1 MALRFDN
8 DFLKKLEYLHI
19 LSKRVFA
26 GQFRAERI
34 ARKRGSGLEFADHRP
49 YALGDDFRHIDW
61 RAYQRLDRLL
71 LRMFEEEQD
80 MPVYLFID
88 TSRSM
93 AEGNP
98 SKLDYA
104 CHVAA
109 ALCYIG
115 LSHLDRVAILTWKD
129 KLDAETPTRRGK
141 GQIFRI
147 FDFLTALEPQG
158 RTDLAESIRAF
169 CARRK
174 QKGVAVVMSDFLDPS
189 GHEAGLN
196 ALRYFQHD
204 VFLVH
209 VTSRNDADPAIAGDV
224 RMVDSESGDAR
235 DVELTPTLINAYRRA
250 WQHHVESLQAYC
262 GKYDLGYVRTPV
274 EEPFED
280 TILQVFRQGRFLA

>member
-1 MALRFDN
+1 MALRFEN

-34 ARKRGSGLEFADHRP
+34 TKKRGSGLEFADHKP
-49 YALGDDFRHIDW
+49 YTAGDDFRHIDW

-109 ALCYIG
+109 ALYHHI
-115 LSHLDRVAILTWKD
+115 LQRDDTLARMVRATHPYAHLR
-129 KLDAETPTRRGK
+129 
-141 GQIFRI
+141 
-147 FDFLTALEPQG
+147 QG
-158 RTDLAESIRAF
+158 RNHIVPDTLRQAGHHAEVAGGIE
-169 CARRK
+169 RRYRSVRI
-174 QKGVAVVMSDFLDPS
+174 GPEDVVL
-189 GHEAGLN
+189 EL
-196 ALRYFQHD
+196 
-204 VFLVH
+204 
-209 VTSRNDADPAIAGDV
+209 DADPVIEPGLARLPEVALKHRAGIPGEGKAI
-224 RMVDSESGDAR
+224 
-235 DVELTPTLINAYRRA
+235 TPS
-250 WQHHVESLQAYC
+250 H
-262 GKYDLGYVRTPV
+262 
-274 EEPFED
+274 
-280 TILQVFRQGRFLA
+280 

>member
-1 MALRFDN
+1 MALRFEN

-26 GQFRAERI
+26 GQFRADRI
-34 ARKRGSGLEFADHRP
+34 TKKRGSGLEFADHKP
-49 YALGDDFRHIDW
+49 YTAGDDFRHIDW

-93 AEGNP
+93 AEGTP

-115 LSHLDRVAILTWKD
+115 LAHLDRVAILTWKE

-147 FDFLTALEPQG
+147 FDFLQALEPDG
-158 RTDLAESIRAF
+158 KTDLAGAIRAF
-169 CARRK
+169 SARRK
-174 QKGVAVVMSDFLDPS
+174 QRGVAVVISDFLDPS

-209 VTSRNDADPAIAGDV
+209 VTSKHDAEPAVAGDI
-224 RMVDSESGDAR
+224 RMVDSETGESR
-235 DVELTPTLINAYRRA
+235 DVELTPTLLHAYTRA
-250 WQHHVESLQAYC
+250 WQAHVDALAAYAT
-262 GKYDLGYVRTPV
+262 KYNIGYVRTPI
-274 EEPFED
+274 EQPFED

>member
-34 ARKRGSGLEFADHRP
+34 SKKRGSGLEFADHRP
-49 YALGDDFRHIDW
+49 YSMGDDFRHIDW

-80 MPVYLFID
+80 MPVYLFVD
-88 TSRSM
+88 TSASM

-109 ALCYIG
+109 ALCYVG
-115 LSHLDRVAILTWKD
+115 LAHLDRVAILTWRD
-129 KLDAETPTRRGK
+129 RLDAETPSRRGK

-147 FDFLTALEPQG
+147 FDFLTALQPEG
-158 RTDLAESIRAF
+158 KTDLAESIKAF

-174 QKGVAVVMSDFLDPS
+174 QKGVAVVVSDFLDPS

-209 VTSRNDADPAIAGDV
+209 VTSKNDADPAVAGDI
-224 RMVDSESGDAR
+224 RMVDSESGEAR
-235 DVELTPTLINAYRRA
+235 DVELTPTLLHAYKRA
-250 WQHHVESLQAYC
+250 WQQHIDSLQAYC
-262 GKYDLGYVRTPV
+262 AKYNIGYVRTPI

-280 TILQVFRQGRFLA
+280 TVLQVFRQGRFLA